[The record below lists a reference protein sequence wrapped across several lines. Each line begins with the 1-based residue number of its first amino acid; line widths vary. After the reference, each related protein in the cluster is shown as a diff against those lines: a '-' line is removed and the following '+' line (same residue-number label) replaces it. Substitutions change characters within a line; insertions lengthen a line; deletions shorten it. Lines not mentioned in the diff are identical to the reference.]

1 MKMITFYKIN
11 GDIVE
16 SKEFDSK
23 TKNDFHG
30 MKIKCTLNNGN
41 EKIGFANSYY
51 SMETDDFVSPRKAE
65 QLNYIVLETF
75 INLDEETHKLCGTD
89 EHKYDVEREKVDFSE
104 IVHID
109 AILHSGIRWGGI
121 ITNKFI
127 FRSRI

>member
-1 MKMITFYKIN
+1 MITITYYNPDGKIA
-11 GDIVE
+11 DIR
-16 SKEFDSK
+16 EFNNK
-23 TKNDFHG
+23 TKKDFHG

-109 AILHSGIRWGGI
+109 AIRYSGLRWGGI